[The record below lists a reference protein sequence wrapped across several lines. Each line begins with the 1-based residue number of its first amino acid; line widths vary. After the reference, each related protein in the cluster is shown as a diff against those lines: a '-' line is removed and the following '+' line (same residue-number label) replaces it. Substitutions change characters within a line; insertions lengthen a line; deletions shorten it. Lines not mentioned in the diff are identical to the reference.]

1 MSDSCDPWTVAHQ
14 ASPSMGFSRQE
25 YWSGFPFTYSC
36 LNLPPDHMTDCA
48 RHKITPPTQCATVCL
63 SDPMEFS
70 LDVGF
75 KDFARGP
82 DGKESACQCRRPR
95 LDPLENGV
103 ALIYKS
109 VLLPTLQPL
118 PFY

>member
-1 MSDSCDPWTVAHQ
+1 MDC
-14 ASPSMGFSRQE
+14 SPPGFSIHGIFQARVLE
-25 YWSGFPFTYSC
+25 WVSIYIFMPKSS
-36 LNLPPDHMTDCA
+36 PDHMTDRV

-75 KDFARGP
+75 KDFACGP

-103 ALIYKS
+103 ALKYKL